1 MTDTHATFSDPT
13 TRLPDALVE
22 LLAER
27 FRVLSEPIRI
37 RILEQLRGGP
47 RTVQEI
53 VAAVGSSQ
61 QNVSKHLGL
70 MRSLGI
76 VSRRKEG
83 SYSLYEIADETVIGM
98 CDQVCGALQRRVAEL
113 HTLIETEPS

>member
-1 MTDTHATFSDPT
+1 MTATTQSTSP
-13 TRLPDALVE
+13 LPEALVE
-22 LLAER
+22 LIAER
-27 FRVLSEPIRI
+27 FKVLSEPIRI

-47 RTVQEI
+47 RTVQEL
-53 VAAVGSSQ
+53 VEAVGSSQ

-76 VSRRKEG
+76 VVRHKEG
-83 SYSLYEIADETVIGM
+83 SYARYEIGDETVLAM

-113 HTLIETEPS
+113 HRLIDTESR